1 MKYFILQIHK
11 WLGIISGIVVFIVSI
26 TGAIFTFQDNIK
38 DALYDYR
45 KVNIEQKVFL
55 QPSKIIDIVKT
66 KNPKLDILRVMYM
79 DKDRSTVVMTAD
91 EKKDYYM
98 VYVNPYSGKI
108 LYQENFKDDFFIVIQ
123 YIHTS
128 LLLGEIGKQIVA
140 ASTVIFIVLLISGLF
155 LWWPKS
161 KNQRKSA
168 LKIKW
173 SAKWKRLNYDL
184 HNVLGFYTF
193 GIALILCLTGL
204 SFSYPALKNSYY
216 YIANLGTAQAD
227 EQKKNLYEAPKEKL
241 TSYELVDKAYEYS
254 SKHSPNAAM
263 HWVYLPNPD
272 KNPLGV
278 RAYHKSLQYYA
289 MDFYQFKTDQAF
301 EAKELKYENLTA
313 GKKLNNAMYD
323 LHTGIILGTFGKII
337 AFLVSLIA
345 ASLPITGFIIW
356 IKRPKNKKKTNE
368 IKA

>member
-11 WLGIISGIVVFIVSI
+11 WLGIASGIVVFIVSI
-26 TGAIFTFQDNIK
+26 TGVIFTFQDNIK

-45 KVNIEQKVFL
+45 KVNIEQKAFL
-55 QPSKIIDIVKT
+55 QPSKIINIVQA
-66 KNPKLDILRVMYM
+66 KNPDLDILRVMYM
-79 DKDRSTVVMTAD
+79 DKDRSTVVMTANA
-91 EKKDYYM
+91 KKDYYM
-98 VYVNPYSGKI
+98 IYVNPYSGKI
-108 LYQENFKDDFFIVIQ
+108 LYKENFRDDFFIVIQ

-140 ASTVIFIVLLISGLF
+140 ASTVIFIVLLISGLI

-204 SFSYPALKNSYY
+204 SFSYPALKSSYY
-216 YIANLGTAQAD
+216 YIANLGGEQAD
-227 EQKKNLYEAPKEKL
+227 ELKKNLYEAPKEKL
-241 TSYELVDKAYEYS
+241 TTYELVDKAYEYS
-254 SKHSPNAAM
+254 SKHSPHAAM

-272 KNPLGV
+272 KNPLSV

-289 MDFYQFKTDQAF
+289 MDFYQFETNNTFQ
-301 EAKELKYENLTA
+301 AKELKYENLSA

-323 LHTGIILGTFGKII
+323 IHTGIILGTLGKII

-356 IKRPKNKKKTNE
+356 IKRPKNKKKANK